1 MRVLTQL
8 EKYMNE
14 ASAYEAEWKN
24 EKNDVNQRKQAKQE
38 MKKKRRCSSLFLDI
52 LAQKLD

>member
-8 EKYMNE
+8 EKYMDE
-14 ASAYEAEWKN
+14 ANKYEIEWKN
-24 EKNDVNQRKQAKQE
+24 EKNDVHQKQLKQE
-38 MKKKRRCSSLFLDI
+38 MKKKRRCSALFLDI